1 MRRLEGLLQGSF
13 LGFLVRVTK
22 RLLTLR
28 GSVRVVIRV
37 LVGSYMVQVSG
48 FRLRVRGDR
57 VEGLG
62 LGLRV

>member
-1 MRRLEGLLQGSF
+1 M
-13 LGFLVRVTK
+13 
-22 RLLTLR
+22 
-28 GSVRVVIRV
+28 
-37 LVGSYMVQVSG
+37 GSYRVQVSG